1 MNPNITSLFEIAQ
14 KKQRRIIGLMSGTS
28 LDGLD
33 VALCNFEGS
42 GVGTKVNIEK
52 FETIPYTSDIREK
65 IKVIFAKRQID
76 FQHLCL
82 LNEWIGLL
90 HGEMVLQCLE
100 SWEINPKT
108 VDIIASHGQTVF
120 HVPKHQHDL
129 EEFPNATL
137 QIGDGDHIAVKTGI
151 ITLSDFRQ
159 KHVAAGGEGA
169 PLAVY
174 GDYLIFT
181 QIGENRIML
190 NMGGI
195 GNFTYL
201 PADGDAT
208 KVFVTDTGTGN
219 TMMDAYA
226 QKYFNQP
233 CDWDAQIAKQGNIN
247 ASLLKAL
254 KNHYFFQLP
263 FPKTTGPEVFNLQY
277 LQAAQEQSQT
287 HDISK
292 NDVIATLNRFS
303 AETIAEAIIDTIGNQ
318 SFNIY
323 SSGGG
328 MHNPLLMSSL
338 YELLPNCTFRNLS
351 DLGMNGDAK
360 EAVLFAVLA
369 NESLSGGTINF
380 GERLGVPSISMGKIS
395 FPK

>member
-1 MNPNITSLFEIAQ
+1 MNPNITRLYQIAE

-33 VALCNFEGS
+33 VALCCFVGS
-42 GVGTKVNIEK
+42 GAATKVKVEH
-52 FETIPYTSDIREK
+52 FDTIPYTSDIKNK
-65 IKVIFAKRQID
+65 IKEVFAKKTID

-90 HGEMVLQCLE
+90 HGEIVLQCLD
-100 SWEINPKT
+100 SWEVSSAE

-120 HVPKHQHDL
+120 HSPKHQHEL

-151 ITLSDFRQ
+151 ITMSDFRQ
-159 KHVAAGGEGA
+159 KHIAAGGEGA

-174 GDYLIFT
+174 GDFLIFT
-181 QIGENRIML
+181 ELGENRIML

-201 PADGDAT
+201 PSDGDAT

-219 TMMDAYA
+219 TIMDAYA
-226 QKYFNQP
+226 QKYFNQA
-233 CDWDAQIAKQGNIN
+233 CDWDAKIAMQGTVN
-247 ASLLKAL
+247 SELLKAL
-254 KNHYFFQLP
+254 KDHYFFKLP
-263 FPKTTGPEVFNLQY
+263 FPKTTGPEVFNLNY
-277 LQAAQEQSQT
+277 LQQAQLQSQT
-287 HDISK
+287 LDISK
-292 NDVIATLNRFS
+292 IDVMATLNRFS
-303 AETIAEAIIDTIGNQ
+303 AETIAEAIFHTIGNQ
-318 SFNIY
+318 SFHIY

-328 MHNPLLMSSL
+328 KHNSLLMNSL
-338 YELLPNCTFRNLS
+338 QELLPSCTFHNL
-351 DLGMNGDAK
+351 DNLNINGDAK

-369 NESLSGGTINF
+369 NESLAGGATNF
-380 GERLGVPSISMGKIS
+380 GDRQSVPSVSMGKIS
-395 FPK
+395 FPY